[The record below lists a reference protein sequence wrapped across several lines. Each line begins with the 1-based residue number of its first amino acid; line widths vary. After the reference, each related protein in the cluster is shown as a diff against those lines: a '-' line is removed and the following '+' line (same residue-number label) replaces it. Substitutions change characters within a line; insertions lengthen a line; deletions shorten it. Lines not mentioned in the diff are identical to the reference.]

1 MDPLRGE
8 VVMSGGVVAYNPAVA
23 EILADQLG
31 RPVEIP
37 PYPQFSGALGAA
49 LTARKKN
56 IKEEQD
62 A

>member
-1 MDPLRGE
+1 
-8 VVMSGGVVAYNPAVA
+8 MSGGVVAYNPAVA